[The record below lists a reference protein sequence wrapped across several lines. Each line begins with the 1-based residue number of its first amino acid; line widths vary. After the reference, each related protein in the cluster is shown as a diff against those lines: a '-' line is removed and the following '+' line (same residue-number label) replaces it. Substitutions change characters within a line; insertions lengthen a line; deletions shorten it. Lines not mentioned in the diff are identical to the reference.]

1 MAWTDVHPLH
11 HQHRP
16 GLAVRQEADQDARRS
31 LVASAVVDDVTPA
44 SSRPSEVDRL
54 IADLQS
60 PDPIRRDASV
70 ARLRVLGARAFP
82 RLARFIES
90 SDSATA
96 RALAISALDGLENPH
111 AVEIA
116 FAALGASDVD
126 TVVAALTVL
135 RTWVPQESGTR
146 LLEAITAIAV
156 DRDRDARVRVAA
168 MDALSDLPD
177 DLVRPIREQ
186 APPPEAAGP
195 ALDNPVAAREWMEAH
210 GSRATLA
217 TLHDAIKSFR
227 DVENRAET
235 SGERSEWLRA
245 RGVAHRALAAR
256 GSRLALYD
264 ARETF
269 STAKGAAAPGIYRD
283 DCGPWRREL
292 PRATRARVV
301 RDSRC
306 RLASSVVRGGATNR
320 DAVEAWRTPCR
331 RERHSRELVGVYL
344 GSRTTHQNPGSL
356 FTCPPAA
363 IASQTACRR
372 RGFRRCI
379 RHQGNRSNSGCGT
392 RLPRDRGS

>member
-1 MAWTDVHPLH
+1 M
-11 HQHRP
+11 
-16 GLAVRQEADQDARRS
+16 
-31 LVASAVVDDVTPA
+31 DDVTSG

-116 FAALGASDVD
+116 FVALGASDVD

-235 SGERSEWLRA
+235 SGERLEWLRA

-269 STAKGAAAPGIYRD
+269 STTKGALPQGFIETIADLGDASCLEPLARAWSATPDASWRAQLSEAARRIVTRSKLGGRHAVVKGI
-283 DCGPWRREL
+283 
-292 PRATRARVV
+292 RANW
-301 RDSRC
+301 S
-306 RLASSVVRGGATNR
+306 
-320 DAVEAWRTPCR
+320 
-331 RERHSRELVGVYL
+331 
-344 GSRTTHQNPGSL
+344 
-356 FTCPPAA
+356 
-363 IASQTACRR
+363 
-372 RGFRRCI
+372 GFI
-379 RHQGNRSNSGCGT
+379 
-392 RLPRDRGS
+392 